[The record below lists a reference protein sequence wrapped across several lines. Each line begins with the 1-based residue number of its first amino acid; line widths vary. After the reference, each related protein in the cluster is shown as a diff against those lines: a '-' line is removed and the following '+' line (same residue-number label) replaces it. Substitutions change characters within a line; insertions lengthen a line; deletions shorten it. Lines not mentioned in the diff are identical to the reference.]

1 MIKGIEI
8 SAQGL
13 EAMVLQQS
21 IIANN
26 LANTN
31 TVGFKGDAL
40 LLNSFRS
47 VLSNKL
53 GVTGGALRVDDVIM
67 KAGQGP
73 LTQTGGTFDVALQGD
88 GFFAVETPDGP
99 RYTRGG
105 NFTLNPS
112 GGLVTQGGLPVLGE
126 NGPIVIDGTTVEI
139 TGQGDIMVDGKKTNT
154 LKIVDFA
161 KPYKLKK
168 IGKNLLDVA
177 SVDVQPTDKPAQT
190 EVVQGYLES
199 SSVQVVQE
207 MVKMIECLRAF
218 ELNQKAIL
226 TQDELSNKA
235 INDIGR
241 TR

>member
-40 LLNSFRS
+40 LLNSFRN

-53 GVTGGALRVDDVIM
+53 GVTGGALRVDDVAM
-67 KAGQGP
+67 KAGQGA
-73 LTQTGGTFDVALQGD
+73 LTRTGGTFDVALQGD
-88 GFFAVETPDGP
+88 GFFTVDTPDGP

-105 NFTLNPS
+105 NFTVNS
-112 GGLVTQGGLPVLGE
+112 AGGMVTQGGLPVLGG
-126 NGPIVIDGTTVEI
+126 NGPIIINGNAVEI
-139 TGQGDIMVDGKKTNT
+139 TAQGDIMVDGKKTNT
-154 LKIVDFA
+154 IKVVDFA

-168 IGKNLLDVA
+168 IGNNLLDVVSA
-177 SVDVQPTDKPAQT
+177 DVQPAEKPAQT
-190 EVVQGYLES
+190 EVVQGFLES

-207 MVKMIECLRAF
+207 MVRMIECLRAF

-226 TQDELSNKA
+226 TQDELTNKA
-235 INDIGR
+235 INDVGR
-241 TR
+241 TK